1 MRASSFP
8 SSRSNPASCPVS
20 IIQENIRNQVSDM
33 SVESIRSELK
43 NILGNYNLGELVG
56 FEQDRRGT
64 VNTSF
69 TIEMEQDDQRRKYFL
84 RRYKRGIQEEE
95 ILCEHSLINH
105 LLDAQSL
112 PVAHLYPTLGGKTY
126 LHRSLGPDD
135 QEGAFY
141 AIFDFLPG
149 EDRYTWVDPICTP
162 EELVNS
168 AITLAQFHQAVDGFQ
183 PVGKRLEPKIL
194 DLLPVISHT
203 LTACPEKVKSTDFDT
218 YLLENLEL
226 VLKDIDSTLAVLEE
240 SQVSGL
246 PQMVVHC
253 DYHPGNLKFQQSRV
267 SGLFDFDWSKVDL
280 RSFDVGL
287 ALWYFCAS
295 WKALNDGELR
305 LADLEAFLGAYQ
317 GYLRAQPGAR
327 PLNSL
332 EAQYLPYLINAG
344 NLYVLNWTILD
355 FYNKDVDPREYLI
368 YLRHGVN
375 FTRWFEA
382 AGNLEQLKALIHTII
397 EPEG

>member
-1 MRASSFP
+1 MTATST
-8 SSRSNPASCPVS
+8 NLELNS
-20 IIQENIRNQVSDM
+20 ILENYS
-33 SVESIRSELK
+33 
-43 NILGNYNLGELVG
+43 LGELVD

-69 TIEMEQDDQRRKYFL
+69 TIEMEQDGQRRKYFL
-84 RRYKRGIQEEE
+84 RRYKRGIREEE
-95 ILCEHSLINH
+95 ILFEHSLINH
-105 LLDAQSL
+105 LLDAQAL
-112 PVAHLYPTLGGKTY
+112 PVAHLYPTLEGKTY
-126 LHRSLGPDD
+126 LHRSVGPDD
-135 QEGAFY
+135 HEGAFY

-183 PVGKRLEPKIL
+183 PIGKRLEPKIL

-203 LTACPEKVKSTDFDT
+203 VTVCPEIVKYTDFDA

-226 VLKDIDSTLAVLEE
+226 VLKDIDSTLAVLEA

-246 PQMVVHC
+246 PQMIVHC
-253 DYHPGNLKFQQSRV
+253 DYHPGNLKFQQSQV

-295 WKALNDGELR
+295 WKAPVDGELR
-305 LADLEAFLGAYQ
+305 LDNLATFLGAYQ
-317 GYLRAQPGAR
+317 GYLRAQAGAL
-327 PLNSL
+327 PLSPL
-332 EAQYLPYLINAG
+332 EAHYLPYLINAG

-355 FYNKDVDPREYLI
+355 FYSKDVDPREYLI
-368 YLRHGVN
+368 YLRHSVN

-382 AGNLEQLKALIHTII
+382 AGNLDRLNTLINRLLL
-397 EPEG
+397 P